1 MNLPFDGELARWLAI
16 PFGIV
21 FGYVLHRSRVADYN
35 VIVNQFR
42 LLDST
47 MLKVMMTAICVGG
60 IGVFALHKL
69 GLAQYHI
76 KPSNL
81 LGVSLGA
88 AIFAVGMVL
97 LGYCPGTSIAA
108 MAGGS
113 LHALVGFVGMI
124 AGGILYGL
132 SYPWIEMHIQ
142 PIAAL
147 GKLRLPDVTGVH
159 DLVWF
164 VALAILLGLGYA
176 FSTVNGRT
184 KNCELYD
191 GISEAVTRPAPK
203 EPKLTQPIAR
213 DI

>member
-1 MNLPFDGELARWLAI
+1 MNLPIEGDVARGLAI
-16 PFGIV
+16 GFGMA

-42 LLDST
+42 LRDAT
-47 MLKVMMTAICVGG
+47 MVKVMWTAIFVGG

-69 GLAQYHI
+69 GLATYHI
-76 KPSNL
+76 KPANL
-81 LGVSLGA
+81 VGVSLGA

-113 LHALVGFVGMI
+113 LHALVGLLGML

-132 SYPWIEMHIQ
+132 SYPWIEAHIQ

-147 GKLRLPDVTGVH
+147 GKVRLPEATGIHEVI
-159 DLVWF
+159 WF
-164 VALAILLGLGYA
+164 LALAVLPALGFALVRRRRSG
-176 FSTVNGRT
+176 N
-184 KNCELYD
+184 
-191 GISEAVTRPAPK
+191 SESKPERPA
-203 EPKLTQPIAR
+203 
-213 DI
+213 